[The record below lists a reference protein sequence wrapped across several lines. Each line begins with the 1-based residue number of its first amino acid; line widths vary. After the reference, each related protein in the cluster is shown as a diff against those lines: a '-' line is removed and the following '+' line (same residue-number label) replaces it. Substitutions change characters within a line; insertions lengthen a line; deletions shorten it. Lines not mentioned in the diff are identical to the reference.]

1 MKLDI
6 QDEQLVEALVQYI
19 KNDPEAR
26 MLHLVHLEDLLC
38 ALRDVADMLE
48 AAPVLHTALLELRW
62 SSWCF
67 SLHPCMAVE
76 EVDDAVAERTHP

>member
-26 MLHLVHLEDLLC
+26 MLHLGHLEDLLC

-48 AAPVLHTALLELRW
+48 AAPVLHTALLEL
-62 SSWCF
+62 S
-67 SLHPCMAVE
+67 MAVE